1 MLGVIIATIV
11 SITAANPITKD
22 CCRQQDSK
30 VNNASPKTALDRRM
44 DTDWNKFEPHEID
57 GKTYLFRRNSYSN
70 SVKWEE
76 AKQDCEDSGMELAH
90 NLSPQWFK
98 DAESNEKIR
107 HYLWSSGYWVGARR
121 EGYDRINDW
130 KWING
135 DALPATNPNWMQQPK
150 EPRKDKDGMCVIV
163 MLSSDD
169 NYGIMG
175 PWYAAFKQRWCGAKY
190 FYICQPKA

>member
-30 VNNASPKTALDRRM
+30 VNNASLNTAVERRM
-44 DTDWNKFEPHEID
+44 DTDWNKFEPHELD
-57 GKTYLFRRNSYSN
+57 GKTYLFRLH

-98 DAESNEKIR
+98 DAESNKEIR
-107 HYLWSSGYWVGARR
+107 HYLWAWQFWVGARR
-121 EGYDRINDW
+121 EGYDRIKDW

-135 DALPATNPNWMQQPK
+135 DALPASNPNWKQQPK
-150 EPRKDKDGMCVIV
+150 QPRKDYGDFMCVIV
-163 MLSSDD
+163 KLTADDD
-169 NYGIMG
+169 NYGITG
-175 PWYAAFKQRWCGAKY
+175 PWYAAFKQKGCGGTSP
-190 FYICQPKA
+190 YICQPKA